1 MPRFRTKPCSIL
13 ILLSSCDPE
22 SLALGNVKGKTVLCY
37 APEEASRW
45 SPQLILPYAI
55 NYTIEAGAK
64 GLIFAQYTANNL
76 DSLVECEGFMP
87 CALVDFEIAQRI
99 FSYWDMTE

>member
-1 MPRFRTKPCSIL
+1 MPRFRTKPCSIFK
-13 ILLSSCDPE
+13 LLSSCDPE
-22 SLALGNVKGKTVLCY
+22 SLALGNVTGKTVLCY
-37 APEEASRW
+37 APEEAARW

-64 GLIFAQYTANNL
+64 GLIFAQYTVNL
-76 DSLVECEGFMP
+76 LEILTSCEGFMS

-99 FSYWDMTE
+99 ASYSKMTE